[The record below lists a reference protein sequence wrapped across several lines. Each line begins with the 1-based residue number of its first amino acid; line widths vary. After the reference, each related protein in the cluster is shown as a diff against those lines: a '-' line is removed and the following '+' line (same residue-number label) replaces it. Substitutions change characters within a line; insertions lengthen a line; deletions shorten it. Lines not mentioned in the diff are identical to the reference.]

1 MKYKLMGRP
10 LLAIAVIILVSLLGA
25 CGEKKEAVMA
35 PPTVPYVAVKVQDV
49 PVYQEFVGQTLGQAD
64 IDIQARVEGE
74 VTGIHFKEGSTV
86 KKGQLLYTI
95 DPMEYDAKVAQGRAQ
110 LAEAQ
115 SMMANAEADL
125 KRIRPL
131 AAMNAV
137 SQRELDACIA
147 KDGAARS
154 RVDAARAILANQ
166 ELERSYCNIVAP
178 IDGIIGISKVKV
190 GDIAGSGI
198 TRSVLNTI
206 SSTGTMRVRF
216 SVSET
221 NYLKFREELKN
232 SATPVDPNNMET
244 ELILV
249 DGSVYPQKGKLN
261 FSDRGVD
268 PSTGTMTI
276 EASFPNPEGSLRP
289 GQFVRIRFVTGLLKN
304 AMLVP
309 QRAVQEMQGIFQVF
323 VISKENTLSMKA
335 VEPGIKI
342 KGDWVVKNLDA
353 SDRVALLGTQF
364 IRAGSPVK
372 PVAAGDATDKPT
384 AN

>member
-1 MKYKLMGRP
+1 MKYNRMRGL
-10 LLAIAVIILVSLLGA
+10 LLALAGIILVSLFSA
-25 CGEKKEAVMA
+25 CEEKKEAATA
-35 PPTVPYVAVKVQDV
+35 PPEVPFTKVKVQDV
-49 PVYQEFVGQTLGQAD
+49 PVYQEYVGQTLGQAD

-110 LAEAQ
+110 LAEAE
-115 SMMANAEADL
+115 SLMANAESDL

-137 SQRELDACIA
+137 SQRELDACVA
-147 KDGAARS
+147 KEGAARS
-154 RVDAARAILANQ
+154 RVDAALAVLSNQ
-166 ELERSYCNIVAP
+166 KLERSYCNIVAP

-206 SSTGTMRVRF
+206 SSTSTMRVRF
-216 SVSET
+216 SVSES

-232 SATPVDPNNMET
+232 SATPIDPNNMET
-244 ELILV
+244 ELFLV
-249 DGSVYPQKGKLN
+249 DGSIFPQKGKLN

-289 GQFVRIRFVTGLLKN
+289 GQFVRIRFITGVLKN
-304 AMLVP
+304 AMLIP
-309 QRAVQEMQGIFQVF
+309 QRAVREMQGIFQVF
-323 VISKENTLSMKA
+323 VINKENTLTMKA

-353 SDRVALLGTQF
+353 ADRVALLGTQF

-372 PVAAGDATDKPT
+372 PVAAGEATDKPI

>member
-1 MKYKLMGRP
+1 MSNSRAILNAG
-10 LLAIAVIILVSLLGA
+10 LFLAALFFNS
-25 CGEKKEAVMA
+25 CSTETDKKQIQIPE
-35 PPTVPYVAVKVQDV
+35 VPYVAVKVQDV
-49 PVYQEFVGQTLGQAD
+49 PVYQEYVGQTLGQAD

-74 VTGIHFKEGSTV
+74 VTGIHFKEGSSV

-95 DPMEYDAKVAQGRAQ
+95 NPIEYDAKVAQGRAQ

-115 SMMANAEADL
+115 SLMANAESDL

-147 KDGAARS
+147 KEGAARS
-154 RVDAARAILANQ
+154 KVDAARAILSNQ
-166 ELERSYCNIVAP
+166 ELERSYCNIEAP
-178 IDGIIGISKVKV
+178 IDGVIGISKVKV
-190 GDIAGSGI
+190 GDLAASGFG
-198 TRSVLNTI
+198 RSVLNTL
-206 SSTGTMRVRF
+206 SSTGRMRVRF
-216 SVSET
+216 SVSEA
-221 NYLKFREELKN
+221 NYLKFREDLKN
-232 SATPVDPNNMET
+232 SATPIDPNNMAT

-249 DGSVYPQKGKLN
+249 DGTSYPQKGKIN
-261 FSDRGVD
+261 FSDRGID

-276 EASFPNPEGSLRP
+276 EAEFPNPDGSLRP
-289 GQFVRIRFVTGLLKN
+289 GQFVRIRFVTGLIKD
-304 AMLVP
+304 AMLIP

-323 VISKENTLSMKA
+323 VITKENTLSMKA
-335 VEPGIKI
+335 VEPGLKI
-342 KGDWVVKNLDA
+342 KSDWVIKNLDA

-372 PVAAGDATDKPT
+372 PVLAGETLDKPT